1 MEAVQLAIDAPAPI
15 GARAAATITDLLRSS
30 GIATGR
36 TGSVVLTWPC
46 TALPFDPQAWTSAL
60 PLDADPIAFAHRHR
74 TSRGGGGGWDRPV
87 DQVRLRVRD
96 WAREE
101 RLLIAGP
108 WPGDCTFAVALVHDA
123 RPLGRPGR
131 GLRARLRRAP
141 TDPLAVY
148 RAVADVERATGA
160 QSALRSIDLLDA
172 ADQAQVHALGFA
184 LDGTAGI
191 RIASRPGFRRGT
203 GFPTRGYDAD
213 AERPADWIEI
223 PLLDEA
229 AELGLPPL
237 LDAGGAAA
245 LSLPIERFAG
255 EPGAAALADYAATL
269 ERLRALGAWLA
280 TPGAIAG
287 ALYGG

>member
-30 GIATGR
+30 GIAAGR

-46 TALPFDPQAWTSAL
+46 AALPHDPAAWTSAL
-60 PLDADPIAFAHRHR
+60 PLDADPIAFAHRHL
-74 TSRGGGGGWDRPV
+74 TSRSGGSGWDRPV

-96 WAREE
+96 WARAE
-101 RLLIAGP
+101 RLLIGSA

-123 RPLGRPGR
+123 RPLAGPGR

-141 TDPLAVY
+141 ADPLAPY
-148 RAVADVERATGA
+148 RVVADVERAAGA
-160 QSALRSIDLLDA
+160 QSALRSIDLLDPTG
-172 ADQAQVHALGFA
+172 QAQVHALGFA
-184 LDGTAGI
+184 LDGVAGI
-191 RIASRPGFRRGT
+191 RIAARTGFRRGT

-213 AERPADWIEI
+213 GERAADWIEI

-229 AELGLPPL
+229 AELGLPAL

-255 EPGAAALADYAATL
+255 ESGAAAAADYASTL
-269 ERLRALGAWLA
+269 ERLRSLGGWLT
-280 TPGAIAG
+280 TPSAIAAG
-287 ALYGG
+287 LYG